1 MKIAHAVLARS
12 TNIVMV
18 DYSDYVKVAVAV
30 IFNDSGE
37 VLIAKRHAHKHQGD
51 TWEFPGGK
59 VEAQE
64 SITCAL
70 KREILEEVGLTI
82 LKHEPWFEIPYQ
94 YPDKNVLLHVHQI
107 VQFKG
112 EPKGLEG
119 QCVQWINPQALL
131 NLPFPQ
137 ANHPIV
143 ERLVKL

>member
-1 MKIAHAVLARS
+1 
-12 TNIVMV
+12 MV
-18 DYSDYVKVAVAV
+18 DYSNYLSVAVGV
-30 IFNDSGE
+30 VFNRFGE

-64 SITCAL
+64 SVAHAL
-70 KREILEEVGLTI
+70 KRELLEEVGLTI
-82 LKHEPWFEIPYQ
+82 IKHEPWFKIPYQ

-107 VQFKG
+107 FQFLG
-112 EPKGLEG
+112 TPQGLEG
-119 QCVQWINPQALL
+119 QCVQWIKPQALL

-143 ERLVKL
+143 QRLVTK